1 MQVAIE
7 SVFSQM
13 VLLLMS
19 QVKMGVIEK
28 GFKWQ
33 KKKKNWKQS
42 KYSSIWDWLNK
53 LKYLQR
59 TETEQSS

>member
-33 KKKKNWKQS
+33 KKKK
-42 KYSSIWDWLNK
+42 K
-53 LKYLQR
+53 L
-59 TETEQSS
+59 EAI